1 MIHNLR
7 LNYLRNVDDPYGS
20 RLISL
25 NPSFSSNPY
34 IAAASLA
41 DPERW
46 PELAAPSSPPLSE
59 DETEQFRSRNV
70 TGFPG
75 ATGLKYTQTILGPSR
90 TGFMGMRV
98 GDRRSAAG
106 ARRSAR
112 FSTHPRTRKD
122 NPSADESITATS
134 APLPSQGKPARD
146 TSPPLSNSVGT
157 AVSVDVQSQ
166 DEGFSSGDG
175 SSVAD
180 DEEDFDDGVELD
192 DGLDLDEDDFDS

>member
-1 MIHNLR
+1 M
-7 LNYLRNVDDPYGS
+7 
-20 RLISL
+20 
-25 NPSFSSNPY
+25 
-34 IAAASLA
+34 A

-59 DETEQFRSRNV
+59 DETEQLRSRNV

-98 GDRRSAAG
+98 GDRRSTTG

-112 FSTHPRTRKD
+112 FSTHPRNRKD
-122 NPSADESITATS
+122 NPAADDSITATS
-134 APLPSQGKPARD
+134 APLPSQGKTAGE

-157 AVSVDVQSQ
+157 TAVSVDTQSQ
-166 DEGFSSGDG
+166 DEEFSSGDE